1 MLTFLSVWLAYYS
14 LKECVQGGTVSSSKR
29 TFSKGDILL
38 REGEIGHNAYLLES
52 GSVEILV
59 QRDDTLIQIGTRG
72 AGSIIGEM
80 AMIDEKPRTA
90 TIRALEECHVIE
102 ISREDFSRRLDS
114 ADPILKMVMRV
125 IMTRYRDMMSRVQMT
140 PLPGLSTLAVENL
153 EKSSEF
159 HKTALT
165 SIKLHHEL
173 KSALEKKELALHFQ
187 PIISLQEMK
196 ICGFEALMRWN
207 HPGRGPISPSVFIPV
222 AEESDLISE
231 LSSWALSV
239 SCDAIKELRKAAD
252 KKLVGRE
259 QLFMSVNF
267 SVKDFSNG
275 SFFDKVQATLRN
287 KEMEPR
293 QIHLEIT
300 ESLLMEAPGP
310 AKQALDACSNARIPV
325 SIDDFGTGYSS
336 LSYLHFFPIDTL
348 KIDQSFIR
356 SMFGDPSSKV
366 LVKSIIGLAHNMGI
380 KVIAEGIEHEREA
393 ILLKELGCEEAQ
405 GYWFAKP
412 LPLEDAIKFVQSWK
426 PPKLG

>member
-1 MLTFLSVWLAYYS
+1 
-14 LKECVQGGTVSSSKR
+14 VSSSKKI
-29 TFSKGDILL
+29 FNKGDVLL
-38 REGEIGHNAYLLES
+38 REGDTGHNAYVLET
-52 GSVEILV
+52 GSVEILI

-72 AGSIIGEM
+72 PGSIIGEM
-80 AMIDEKPRTA
+80 AMIDDKPRTA
-90 TIRALEECHVIE
+90 TIRALEDCHVIE
-102 ISREDFSRRLDS
+102 ISREDFARRLDT
-114 ADPILKMVMRV
+114 ADPILKMIMRV
-125 IMTRYRDMMSRVQMT
+125 IMTRYRDTLSRAQMT
-140 PLPGLSTLAVENL
+140 PLPGLPTLTAENL
-153 EKSSEF
+153 ENNSEF

-165 SIKLHHEL
+165 SIKIHHEL
-173 KSALEKKELALHFQ
+173 KNALEKKELALHFQ

-207 HPGRGPISPSVFIPV
+207 HPGRGLIPPSVFIPV

-231 LSSWALSV
+231 LSNWALNV
-239 SCDAIKELRKAAD
+239 SCDALKDLRKAAN
-252 KKLVGRE
+252 KKLIDRE
-259 QLFMSVNF
+259 ELFMSVNF

-275 SFFDKVQATLRN
+275 NFFDKVQDTLRN
-287 KEMEPR
+287 KEMGPR

-310 AKQALDACSNARIPV
+310 AKQALDACSKARIPV

-348 KIDQSFIR
+348 KIDQSFVR

-380 KVIAEGIEHEREA
+380 RVIAEGIESEREA
-393 ILLKELGCEEAQ
+393 KVLKELGCEEGQ

-412 LPLEDAIKFVQSWK
+412 MPLNEAVKFVQSWQ
-426 PPKLG
+426 PPKIA

>member
-1 MLTFLSVWLAYYS
+1 M
-14 LKECVQGGTVSSSKR
+14 SSSKKI
-29 TFSKGDILL
+29 FNKGDVLL
-38 REGEIGHNAYLLES
+38 REGDTGHNAYVLET
-52 GSVEILV
+52 GSVEILI

-72 AGSIIGEM
+72 PGSIIGEM
-80 AMIDEKPRTA
+80 AMIDDKPRTA
-90 TIRALEECHVIE
+90 TIRALEDCHVIE
-102 ISREDFSRRLDS
+102 ISREDFARRLDT
-114 ADPILKMVMRV
+114 ADPILKMIMRV
-125 IMTRYRDMMSRVQMT
+125 IMTRYRDTLSRAQMT
-140 PLPGLSTLAVENL
+140 PLPGLPTLTAENL
-153 EKSSEF
+153 ENNSEF

-165 SIKLHHEL
+165 SIKIHHEL
-173 KSALEKKELALHFQ
+173 KNALEKKELALHFQ

-207 HPGRGPISPSVFIPV
+207 HPGRGLIPPSVFIPV

-231 LSSWALSV
+231 LSNWALNV
-239 SCDAIKELRKAAD
+239 SCDALKDLRKAAN
-252 KKLVGRE
+252 KKLIDRE
-259 QLFMSVNF
+259 ELFMSVNF

-275 SFFDKVQATLRN
+275 NFFDKVQDTLRN
-287 KEMEPR
+287 KEMGPR

-310 AKQALDACSNARIPV
+310 AKQALDACSKARIPV

-348 KIDQSFIR
+348 KIDQSFVR

-380 KVIAEGIEHEREA
+380 RVIAEGIESEREA
-393 ILLKELGCEEAQ
+393 KVLKELGCEEGQ

-412 LPLEDAIKFVQSWK
+412 MPLNEAVKFVQSWQ
-426 PPKLG
+426 PPKIA